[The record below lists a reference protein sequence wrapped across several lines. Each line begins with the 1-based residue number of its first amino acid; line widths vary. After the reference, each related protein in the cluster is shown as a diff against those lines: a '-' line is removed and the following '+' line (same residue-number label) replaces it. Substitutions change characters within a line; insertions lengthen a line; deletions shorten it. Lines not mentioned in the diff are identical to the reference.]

1 MTLSFRM
8 NQFFYIF
15 YVFLRLGCISF
26 GGPIAHIGYF
36 HKEFVE
42 DRKWLDEAH
51 YADLMALCQF
61 LPGPT
66 SSQIGYSIGVHRG
79 GIWGGFAAW
88 LGFTLP
94 SALLMIAFA
103 YGISVGG
110 WLDASGGL
118 QGLKIAAVA
127 VVTDAIF
134 KMQRKLAPDF
144 SRLGIVVVVA
154 LVLLFL
160 HEPLLQILCIALGA
174 LLGAVFFVPKKVGLA
189 DSVWDEVAISPKLG
203 AIFLGGYFL
212 LLLCLFLPLD
222 GYLFNLTRVFYG
234 TGSLVFGGGHV
245 LLPLLEQGL
254 VPQGLMDR
262 DVFLSGYGAA
272 QALPGPLFA
281 ISSFVGTNIG
291 GIGLGIYCL
300 IMLYLPSFLLVPGL
314 LPFWGKLRRV
324 NRVRGAL
331 VGANAAVVGLLVSA
345 YIHPI
350 ISSAVYSVSDA
361 LIALGGVLLLVVLK
375 QPSWLVVLFCF
386 FCAILLNA
394 FGL

>member
-1 MTLSFRM
+1 M
-8 NQFFYIF
+8 NQLFYIF

-79 GIWGGFAAW
+79 GIPGGFAAW

-94 SALLMIAFA
+94 SALLMVAFA
-103 YGISVGG
+103 YGVSIGG
-110 WLDASGGL
+110 WLELSGGL

-127 VVTDAIF
+127 VVTDAIL

-144 SRLGIVVVVA
+144 SRLGIVAVVA
-154 LVLLFL
+154 LVLFFL
-160 HEPLLQILCIALGA
+160 HAPLLQILCIAAGAFLG
-174 LLGAVFFVPKKVGLA
+174 VMFFTPKTA
-189 DSVWDEVAISPKLG
+189 ERSDAVWDEVTISPKVG
-203 AIFLGGYFL
+203 AVLLCGYFL

-222 GYLFNLTRVFYG
+222 GFLFNLTRVFYG

-245 LLPLLEQGL
+245 ILPLLEEGL
-254 VPQGLMDR
+254 VPQGLIDR

-281 ISSFVGTNIG
+281 LSSFVGTSIG
-291 GIGLGIYCL
+291 GIGLGFYCL

-324 NRVRGAL
+324 NRIRGAL

-350 ISSAVYSVSDA
+350 ISSAVYSLSDA
-361 LIALGGVLLLVVLK
+361 LVALGGVLLLVVLK
-375 QPSWLVVLFCF
+375 KPSWVVVLFCF
-386 FCAILLNA
+386 FSAILLNA
-394 FGL
+394 FGI